1 MTSKAVFGF
10 STRRKTKAVFLLI
23 LLLGGLIIYRYT
35 KRELPVSSLIELDWA
50 IQTKIDSLKS
60 LPKARTIYP
69 FNPNYIS
76 DQRAYFLGLSLEEIN
91 RLHAYRAKGKW
102 VNSIKE
108 FQQVTH
114 VNQSWLDLY
123 SPYFTLPKARR
134 SNLGD
139 AALKVNL
146 PPIDLNSAAP
156 KDFQEIRGIGE
167 VLGKRIVNYRTRLN
181 GYSLIAQLDEVYG
194 LKPEVLSALKLRC
207 TLITPANIQK
217 ISLQNASLDELAS
230 LPYLSYSEA
239 RKLLSFRTREG
250 KLTWSNLKSVEDF
263 DSLKIKRLAL
273 YLY

>member
-23 LLLGGLIIYRYT
+23 LLLGGLIIYRYS
-35 KRELPVSSLIELDWA
+35 KRELPVSNLIELDWA
-50 IQTKIDSLKS
+50 IQMKIDSLKS

-69 FNPNYIS
+69 FNPNYIP

-91 RLHAYRAKGKW
+91 RLHVYRNKGKW

-108 FQQVTH
+108 FQQVTQ

-123 SPYFTLPKARR
+123 SPYFTFPKARR

-156 KDFQEIRGIGE
+156 KDFH
-167 VLGKRIVNYRTRLN
+167 
-181 GYSLIAQLDEVYG
+181 
-194 LKPEVLSALKLRC
+194 
-207 TLITPANIQK
+207 
-217 ISLQNASLDELAS
+217 
-230 LPYLSYSEA
+230 
-239 RKLLSFRTREG
+239 
-250 KLTWSNLKSVEDF
+250 
-263 DSLKIKRLAL
+263 
-273 YLY
+273 

>member
-139 AALKVNL
+139 AA
-146 PPIDLNSAAP
+146 
-156 KDFQEIRGIGE
+156 
-167 VLGKRIVNYRTRLN
+167 
-181 GYSLIAQLDEVYG
+181 
-194 LKPEVLSALKLRC
+194 
-207 TLITPANIQK
+207 
-217 ISLQNASLDELAS
+217 
-230 LPYLSYSEA
+230 
-239 RKLLSFRTREG
+239 
-250 KLTWSNLKSVEDF
+250 
-263 DSLKIKRLAL
+263 
-273 YLY
+273 